1 MSKTIEEIL
10 LPKPAAR
17 PGIYAYA
24 IADKAHTGLLEAGQ
38 TPRGVKQR
46 FWNVLSGLAW
56 IFDTNSRAL
65 PWAIVVCPFGAN
77 HHLRRTKGAS
87 CVSPGQRLGT
97 PPAPTARPNT
107 SPGQRPGYPNHK
119 THPALKGRPNICR
132 NPSPVSTFTSSSAP
146 KTANAFSPTPCAVRC
161 MPMATVLQ
169 NLGCAPVLINSVED
183 HVHIL
188 FELARTVSVSQAVED
203 VKKSSSR
210 WIKTQGQE
218 FAEFAWQAGY
228 GAFAV
233 SESNIETVRHY
244 IAGQREHHRVKS
256 FQEEYRQFLERHR
269 ITFDERYVWD

>member
-1 MSKTIEEIL
+1 MRKIIEEILVPKPAARPRIYAYAIAEQPPLPAFGHPLLHSEWRRGLGRGGAPVSPLPARASQGEGVGRRTATMSKTIEEIL

-119 THPALKGRPNICR
+119 THPALKGRPNPVV
-132 NPSPVSTFTSSSAP
+132 NPTH
-146 KTANAFSPTPCAVRC
+146 
-161 MPMATVLQ
+161 TV
-169 NLGCAPVLINSVED
+169 
-183 HVHIL
+183 H
-188 FELARTVSVSQAVED
+188 RT
-203 VKKSSSR
+203 
-210 WIKTQGQE
+210 
-218 FAEFAWQAGY
+218 
-228 GAFAV
+228 
-233 SESNIETVRHY
+233 
-244 IAGQREHHRVKS
+244 
-256 FQEEYRQFLERHR
+256 
-269 ITFDERYVWD
+269 